1 MKLIQQHSQRFEQV
15 AKTLSLKSNFIAGWR
30 SVCQSIAAN
39 QEPQV
44 WQRRDRDGNFGWYA
58 YDPISQRSLHYATE
72 DEVRL
77 WLDQLPYYNDGYY
90 NDGGRR

>member
-1 MKLIQQHSQRFEQV
+1 MKLTQQYSQRFEQV
-15 AKTLSLKSNFIAGWR
+15 AKTLSLKSSFLAGWR
-30 SVCQSIAAN
+30 FIRQSIAVN

-58 YDPISQRSLHYATE
+58 YDPISQRSLHCATE

-77 WLDQLPYYNDGYY
+77 WLDQLPYCNTGE
-90 NDGGRR
+90 RR